1 MLGSAP
7 SIEQL
12 IGSIVAL
19 VVGLTFHEF
28 SHAAVAD
35 SLGDHRPRAMG
46 RLTLNPLPHIDPL
59 GAIMLVVAGF
69 GWAKP
74 VMINPI
80 ALRNGRTGL
89 AMVAA
94 AGPIANVIVAV
105 VAAVIYRVLGL
116 GGVGIDTV
124 DQILAWVVLLN
135 MTLAVFNLLPIPPL
149 DGYNVALAFL
159 PPRQA
164 LFLSRYG
171 QYGVFVLLGLVLLN
185 YVGTPV
191 DPLGWILYAASV
203 LGGLLL
209 GVP

>member
-1 MLGSAP
+1 MLGSGL

-46 RLTLNPLPHIDPL
+46 RLTLNPIPHIDPL

-74 VMINPI
+74 VLINPA

-94 AGPIANVIVAV
+94 AGPIANVTVAV
-105 VAAVIYRVLGL
+105 VAAVLFRVLNL
-116 GGVGIDTV
+116 SGVEAISLM
-124 DQILAWVVLLN
+124 QILAWVVLLN
-135 MTLAVFNLLPIPPL
+135 MVLAVFNLLPIPPL

-164 LFLSRYG
+164 LFLARYG
-171 QYGVFVLLGLVLLN
+171 QYGVFILLGLVFLN
-185 YVGTPV
+185 YAGSPI
-191 DPLGWILYAASV
+191 DPLGWIFAIASY

-209 GVP
+209 GA